1 MAARIIKGTR
11 LSDGK
16 FVIFADTERATDRCR
31 MTYKTIFGK
40 MAKNERLRERILE
53 ALDAPGSLD
62 ADGQRREA
70 DGKTYT
76 DLIVEALL
84 VTAQKPNGE
93 GTAAR
98 RLLMNWLGEG
108 KTTTT
113 VETMT
118 PVEFIEETIKLER
131 EAKYGKD

>member
-1 MAARIIKGTR
+1 
-11 LSDGK
+11 
-16 FVIFADTERATDRCR
+16 

-70 DGKTYT
+70 DGKTNA
-76 DLIVEALL
+76 DLIVEALM
-84 VTAQKPNGE
+84 VTAQKTNGE

-108 KTTTT
+108 KITKAI
-113 VETMT
+113 EAMT
-118 PVEFIEETIKLER
+118 PFQYLAKVRELRELENR
-131 EAKYGKD
+131 DNGKD

>member
-1 MAARIIKGTR
+1 
-11 LSDGK
+11 
-16 FVIFADTERATDRCR
+16 
-31 MTYKTIFGK
+31 
-40 MAKNERLRERILE
+40 MAKIERLRERILE
-53 ALDAPGSLD
+53 ALDAPGLLD

-70 DGKTYT
+70 DGKTYS

-108 KTTTT
+108 KITKSI
-113 VETMT
+113 ETMT
-118 PVEFIEETIKLER
+118 PKQYLESVRKLR
-131 EAKYGKD
+131 EKEYYGKD

>member
-16 FVIFADTERATDRCR
+16 FVIFADTERATNRCR

-53 ALDAPGSLD
+53 ALDAPGLLD

-70 DGKTYT
+70 GGKTYS
-76 DLIVEALL
+76 DLIVEALM

-113 VETMT
+113 VETA
-118 PVEFIEETIKLER
+118 PRKDAKDLLRKLANGGR
-131 EAKYGKD
+131 L

>member
-40 MAKNERLRERILE
+40 MAKNERLRERLLE
-53 ALDAPGSLD
+53 ALDAPGLLD

-70 DGKTYT
+70 DGKTYS
-76 DLIVEALL
+76 DLIVEALM

-108 KTTTT
+108 KITKS
-113 VETMT
+113 
-118 PVEFIEETIKLER
+118 IETITPAQFLAKAR
-131 EAKYGKD
+131 ELREKEYYGKD

>member
-40 MAKNERLRERILE
+40 MAKTETIRERILE
-53 ALDAPGSLD
+53 ALDAPGLLD
-62 ADGQRREA
+62 ADG
-70 DGKTYT
+70 KTNA
-76 DLIVEALL
+76 DLIVEALM
-84 VTAQKPNGE
+84 VTAQKTNSE
-93 GTAAR
+93 GTNAR

-108 KTTTT
+108 KTTTA